1 MTTLHLSNKATCIAF
16 CVFKSSV
23 SRNYQTICGASN
35 FAICNFAGCHLK
47 DTCQLFQTQDL
58 AKDTIQK
65 ISRSIS
71 CLRCTS
77 RAHNSDIT
85 TGMIRCC
92 DFFYISHI
100 RVFNHNCFSITD
112 VTSGI
117 SKRHI
122 IIFSGCC
129 YN

>member
-16 CVFKSSV
+16 CVFKSAV
-23 SRNYQTICGASN
+23 SRNSQTICSTSN
-35 FAICNFAGCHLK
+35 FAVCNFAGSSLQ
-47 DTCQLFQTQDL
+47 DTCQFLQTQYL
-58 AKDTIQK
+58 TKDTIQK
-65 ISRSIS
+65 ISCGIP
-71 CLRCTS
+71 CLRCAS
-77 RAHNSDIT
+77 GAHDSDVA